1 MVYYKR
7 REKPPVYRKVYL
19 YIWRSFVMSAILAWL
34 SAVLSPLLPEE
45 IYSRL
50 DFLYNG
56 TIICLGAGVIL
67 MLLAVVFMIAAVRR
81 SKRRALNA

>member
-1 MVYYKR
+1 
-7 REKPPVYRKVYL
+7 
-19 YIWRSFVMSAILAWL
+19 MSAILGWL
-34 SAVLSPLLPEE
+34 SAVLSPLLPSE

-50 DFLYNG
+50 DYLYNA
-56 TIICLGAGVIL
+56 TIICLGAGIIV

>member
-1 MVYYKR
+1 
-7 REKPPVYRKVYL
+7 
-19 YIWRSFVMSAILAWL
+19 MSAILAWL

>member
-1 MVYYKR
+1 
-7 REKPPVYRKVYL
+7 
-19 YIWRSFVMSAILAWL
+19 MSAILGWL
-34 SAVLSPLLPEE
+34 SAVLSPLLPSE

-50 DFLYNG
+50 DFLYNA
-56 TIICLGAGVIL
+56 TIICLGAGIIV

>member
-1 MVYYKR
+1 
-7 REKPPVYRKVYL
+7 
-19 YIWRSFVMSAILAWL
+19 MSAILGWL
-34 SAVLSPLLPEE
+34 SAMLSPLLPSE

-50 DFLYNG
+50 DFLYNA
-56 TIICLGAGVIL
+56 TIICLGAGIIV

>member
-1 MVYYKR
+1 
-7 REKPPVYRKVYL
+7 
-19 YIWRSFVMSAILAWL
+19 MSAILAWL
-34 SAVLSPLLPEE
+34 SAVLSPLLPAE

-67 MLLAVVFMIAAVRR
+67 MLVAVVFMIAAVRR